1 MSNSLNNVDYR
12 MPESPISPAPAES
25 PQNPAQSSAPPPASA
40 GDLAGVP
47 AAPLLDGSFHHSW
60 QGLALNLEKLNA
72 AAPEVQQAVSASI
85 AVLTAEQQNAFSSFC
100 AKIADGVSAAAKA
113 AAAGDRAGLS
123 AVYAGI
129 GAALKDAALINL
141 TADAS
146 AAVTLAKTLD
156 VAGKILDLLQKPGA
170 DTENIP
176 ALLAELK
183 TTAASGRGTGNVLA
197 GTLYTALGFLDSA
210 AAVGVDKGVFLQL
223 ISGLNIPHAQSA
235 QTAQAA
241 VWSLTAILSE
251 QVLRELDV
259 RAMREETETQDRNA
273 RRKEENKNSARRE
286 RVNEQTL
293 SQTLSG
299 ENTRLAAATNWL
311 RAQAAGGEEAE
322 RLLSALALA
331 EQAAS
336 GQRTPV

>member
-12 MPESPISPAPAES
+12 MPELPVSPAPAEVS
-25 PQNPAQSSAPPPASA
+25 QNQAQSSAPPPASA

-47 AAPLLDGSFHHSW
+47 AAVLADGSFYQSW

-85 AVLTAEQQNAFSSFC
+85 AVLTAEQQSALSSFC
-100 AKIADGVSAAAKA
+100 AKITDGLSAAARA
-113 AAAGDRAGLS
+113 AAAGERAGLS
-123 AVYAGI
+123 SVYAGI
-129 GAALKDAALINL
+129 GAALEDAAILNL

-146 AAVTLAKTLD
+146 AAGTLAKTLD

-170 DTENIP
+170 DTENISV
-176 ALLAELK
+176 LLAELK
-183 TTAASGRGTGNVLA
+183 TTAESGSGTGNVLA

-210 AAVGVDKGVFLQL
+210 AAVGMDKGIFLRL

-259 RAMREETETQDRNA
+259 RAAREETETKDRNA
-273 RRKEENKNSARRE
+273 RRKEENKNDARRE
-286 RVNEQTL
+286 RMDEQTL
-293 SQTLSG
+293 SQALSG
-299 ENTRLAAATNWL
+299 ENARLAAAANWL
-311 RAQAAGGEEAE
+311 RAQAAGGQEAA
-322 RLLSALALA
+322 RLLNALALA

-336 GQRTPV
+336 GQRMPV